1 MPELPEVETIRISLS
16 KKIIGLQISKVE
28 ILNPKTFQGDSKVI
42 LNQNIINIWRKGKG
56 LGIDLENGYALLFHL
71 KMSGQI
77 IYHPSES
84 SKLKAD
90 SFTAQLESER
100 FIGGHPTKD
109 MQGGLPNKSTRVIFS
124 LSSDHS
130 SPNVIPLKK
139 GIYTNEPGTNFSY
152 IFFNDQRKFGW
163 IKVLNREGLLL
174 DKFLNGLGPE
184 PLEKG
189 YSWQQ
194 LKTNLLR
201 HKKTPVKVALL
212 DQSVVSGVGNIYA
225 CEACFNAGIDPR
237 VKVLELGDSQFQALH
252 QAVVQAL
259 KDGIKYGG
267 STKTHFVDSDG
278 KKGLFLDYAKVYN
291 RDKKPCLTCGAEIK
305 KIKLGGRGT
314 FYCPNCQNKY

>member
-1 MPELPEVETIRISLS
+1 MPELPEVETIRISLA

-77 IYHPSES
+77 IFSQNE
-84 SKLKAD
+84 
-90 SFTAQLESER
+90 TRGTQNENR

-124 LSSDHS
+124 LSSDRS
-130 SPNVIPLKK
+130 SPAVIPLKK
-139 GIYTNEPGTNFSY
+139 GIYTNKPGTNFSY

-163 IKVLNREGLLL
+163 IKVLNRESLSI
-174 DKFLNGLGPE
+174 DKFLNSLGPE

-189 YSWQQ
+189 YTWQQ
-194 LKTNLLR
+194 LKDNLLK

-225 CEACFNAGIDPR
+225 CEACFNAAIDPR
-237 VKVLELGDSQFQALH
+237 TKVMELDDSQFQSLH
-252 QAVVQAL
+252 SAVINSL

-291 RDKKPCLTCGAEIK
+291 RDKKPCLVCKTEIK

-314 FYCPNCQNKY
+314 FYCPNCQK